1 LFGSRLRPTLTALA
15 LCFVLSFGIAG
26 CAAPKAEFIDAKA
39 SYTEAS
45 AKALA
50 DRIDASKLANT
61 ATDQAAALRHE
72 ALTELRSRGGR
83 AVLVADMLTKTF
95 SAQTR
100 GVPIYFE
107 RATFNGTPAVVV
119 VEATGPPAGK
129 LTTKRVWILD
139 ENGGV
144 LFMGAK

>member
-1 LFGSRLRPTLTALA
+1 
-15 LCFVLSFGIAG
+15 
-26 CAAPKAEFIDAKA
+26 
-39 SYTEAS
+39 
-45 AKALA
+45 
-50 DRIDASKLANT
+50 
-61 ATDQAAALRHE
+61 
-72 ALTELRSRGGR
+72 
-83 AVLVADMLTKTF
+83 MLTKTF

-100 GVPIYFE
+100 AVPVYFE

-119 VEATGPPAGK
+119 VEATGPPEGK

>member
-1 LFGSRLRPTLTALA
+1 L
-15 LCFVLSFGIAG
+15 GIAG
-26 CAAPKAEFIDAKA
+26 CTAPRADFVDAKA
-39 SYTEAS
+39 AYTEAS
-45 AKALA
+45 AKALT
-50 DRIDASKLANT
+50 DRVDASKLANT
-61 ATDQAAALRHE
+61 PTDQAATLRHE

-83 AVLVADMLTKTF
+83 AVFVADMLTKTF

-100 GVPIYFE
+100 AVPVYFE

-119 VEATGPPAGK
+119 VEATGPPEGK